1 MRHTIARGQHGAWKR
16 RVTHRKRA
24 DFKKRCFTQHSA
36 PPLCYSIGKLLV
48 GIWLTVFDIGFLARV
63 GCQMIQPP
71 LGIESMGLIARR
83 SLASP
88 MLVQNPITIC

>member
-1 MRHTIARGQHGAWKR
+1 
-16 RVTHRKRA
+16 
-24 DFKKRCFTQHSA
+24 
-36 PPLCYSIGKLLV
+36 L

-83 SLASP
+83 RQSDF
-88 MLVQNPITIC
+88 